1 VPRTILY
8 IEDNLASIDLIK
20 GVLAHE
26 PGVTL
31 LSAMQGS
38 RGLDLARAH
47 HPDLI
52 LLDVHLP
59 DMPGDEVLDRLRA
72 DAASRRIPVVVISAD
87 ATHRQAERL
96 TAAGAR
102 AYLTKPI
109 DIRQLRG
116 LLASLGPAR
125 GGRGPAAVMTGATQ

>member
-1 VPRTILY
+1 
-8 IEDNLASIDLIK
+8 
-20 GVLAHE
+20 VLALE

-47 HPDLI
+47 RPDLI

-59 DMPGDEVLDRLRA
+59 DIPGDAVLHRLQA
-72 DAASRRIPVVVISAD
+72 DAATRRIPVVVISAD

-116 LLASLGPAR
+116 LLASL
-125 GGRGPAAVMTGATQ
+125 AACRRE